1 VFVGDVILTPQEVEG
16 LMANLLV
23 SNGPPTGRTL
33 LSEWLRDHAD
43 TVGAKYAS
51 EVKKHFR

>member
-1 VFVGDVILTPQEVEG
+1 
-16 LMANLLV
+16 MANLLV